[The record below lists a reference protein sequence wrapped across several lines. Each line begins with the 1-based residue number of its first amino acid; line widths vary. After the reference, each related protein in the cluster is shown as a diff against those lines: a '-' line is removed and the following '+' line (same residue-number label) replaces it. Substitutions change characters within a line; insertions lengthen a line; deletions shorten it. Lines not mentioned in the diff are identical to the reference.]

1 MEDIKAT
8 AWPDLGKEG
17 WIALLA
23 LAAISVHL
31 ILRFGFLHA
40 PFVELP
46 LWVGLAGGAIP
57 LLTDLARNL
66 WRREFGSDLLAGVSI
81 VTAVILGQLLVAMIV
96 VLMLSGGTLLE
107 HLASR
112 RATAVL
118 DALARRVPTQAH
130 QLQHGELR
138 EISVSEIAVGD
149 RLIIFPHET
158 CPVDGIVIDGH
169 GSMDEAY
176 LTGEP
181 YQIAKAPGSTVMSG
195 AINGQAALTIEAARL
210 AVDSRYANIVK
221 VVEMSEQA
229 RPRVRRIGDRL
240 GAWYLPLAM
249 GIAIA
254 AALAGG
260 GRERFLA
267 VVVVAT
273 PCPLLI
279 AIPVALIG
287 GISLAAR
294 RGVVIRRPDMFEQM
308 GACTTLILDKTGTL
322 TYGTPTLTSVLPAPG
337 FTENEVLAAAASLE
351 RFSRHPLAAPI
362 LAAAQQ
368 RGLPLLPVEEV
379 SEKPGAG
386 LRGRLPGR
394 EVLITGRGKL
404 AVVPPD
410 LPPVAAGLECLVL
423 LDQNYAGCLRFRDM
437 PRSES
442 RPFVG
447 HLGLRH
453 RIDRVVLLSGDRE
466 AEVRYLAESVGI
478 REMHAGQSPEQKF
491 AFVRQ
496 AVLQAKTIFVGDG
509 INDAPAL
516 LAATVGIAL
525 GIRSDVTAEAADA
538 VIMDASLRRVDE
550 LMHIA
555 RHSRS
560 ILLESAVGGMALS
573 LVGIGFAAAGLL
585 SPIAGAIA
593 QEIIDLLAVLNAS
606 RAALAP
612 RRLTDF

>member
-1 MEDIKAT
+1 MEDIKTT

-17 WIALLA
+17 WITLLA
-23 LAAISVHL
+23 LAAIVVHL
-31 ILRFGFLHA
+31 ILRFGF
-40 PFVELP
+40 PQSRFIELP
-46 LWVGLAGGAIP
+46 LWIGLAGAIP
-57 LLTDLARNL
+57 LLTDLAHNL

-81 VTAVILGQLLVAMIV
+81 VTAVILGELLVAVIV
-96 VLMLSGGTLLE
+96 VLLLSGGALLE
-107 HLASR
+107 RLASR

-130 QLQHGELR
+130 RLHNGDLQDV
-138 EISVSEIAVGD
+138 SVSEIAVGD
-149 RLIIFPHET
+149 HLIVFPHET
-158 CPVDGIVIDGH
+158 CPVDGVVIEGQ

-181 YQIAKAPGSTVMSG
+181 YQIAKAPGSTVISG
-195 AINGQAALTIEAARL
+195 AINGEAALTIETSRL
-210 AVDSRYANIVK
+210 AVDSRYASIVK

-229 RPRVRRIGDRL
+229 QPRVRRIGDRL

-249 GIAIA
+249 AVAIV

-260 GRERFLA
+260 GSERFLA

-294 RGVVIRRPDMFEQM
+294 RGVVVRRPDMFEQV
-308 GACTTLILDKTGTL
+308 GDCRTLILDKTGTL
-322 TYGTPTLTSVLPAPG
+322 TYGKPTLTSVLPASG
-337 FTENEVLAAAASLE
+337 FTESEVLAAAASLE

-362 LAAAQQ
+362 LAAAKQHDLQ
-368 RGLPLLPVEEV
+368 LLPVEEV
-379 SEKPGAG
+379 SEKPGEG
-386 LRGRLPGR
+386 LRDRVNGR

-404 AVVPPD
+404 EVVPPE

-423 LDQNYAGCLRFRDM
+423 LDRRYAGCLRFRDT
-437 PRSES
+437 PRPES

-447 HLGLRH
+447 HLGARH
-453 RIDRVVLLSGDRE
+453 GIDRVVLLSGDRE
-466 AEVRYLAESVGI
+466 AEVRYLADSVGI
-478 REMHAGQSPEQKF
+478 QEMHAGQSPEQKL
-491 AFVRQ
+491 AFVRH
-496 AVLQAKTIFVGDG
+496 AVREAKTIFVGDG

-516 LAATVGIAL
+516 LAVTVGIAL

-538 VIMDASLRRVDE
+538 VIMDASLRLVDE

-555 RHSRS
+555 RHSRR
-560 ILLESAVGGMALS
+560 ILLQSAIGGMALS
-573 LVGIGFAAAGLL
+573 LVGMGFAAVGLL

-593 QEIIDLLAVLNAS
+593 QEVIDLLAVLNAS